1 MNLPSNPFMLLSY
14 INTKLRDEYNS
25 LDELVSSLDLSK
37 EEIIN
42 KLKEIDYEYNESL
55 NQFK

>member
-1 MNLPSNPFMLLSY
+1 MNLPSNSFMLLSY
-14 INTKLRDEYNS
+14 INTKLRDEYDS
-25 LDELVSSLDLSK
+25 LDELVNSLDLSK

>member
-25 LDELVSSLDLSK
+25 LDELVASLDLSK
-37 EEIIN
+37 EDIIN
-42 KLKEIDYEYNESL
+42 KLKEINYFYNESL